1 MLTLTS
7 DVNRRNLAIA
17 TEPDIIFLLFALQE
31 VSSDETTR
39 PSSDETTRPSVAQ
52 KAPKPIYSMVRM
64 IDHNVN
70 SLRPSDTNMR
80 QQTWS
85 SLL

>member
-1 MLTLTS
+1 MLTVTS
-7 DVNRRNLAIA
+7 DVNGRNLAIA
-17 TEPDIIFLLFALQE
+17 PEPDIMFLLFALQE

-39 PSSDETTRPSVAQ
+39 PSSDETTHPSVAQ
-52 KAPKPIYSMVRM
+52 KAPKPIHNMVRM
-64 IDHNVN
+64 INHNVN
-70 SLRPSDTNMR
+70 LLRPSDANMR